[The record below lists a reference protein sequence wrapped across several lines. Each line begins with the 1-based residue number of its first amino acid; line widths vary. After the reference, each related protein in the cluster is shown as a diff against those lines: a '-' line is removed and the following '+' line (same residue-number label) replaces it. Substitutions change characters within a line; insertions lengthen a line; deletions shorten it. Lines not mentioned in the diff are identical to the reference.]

1 MEQINFDEILNSI
14 NGYDEVTNFPK
25 ASFCYQQYIE
35 EDVKNPQL
43 IRTMEVTKLAVELIL
58 DRYNNNFVKIR
69 IITKSPTEPEFR
81 ILWSNIL
88 RHMKALANPDNLDKT
103 PIFMMAIVSNKAVEE
118 AKENYVGNIQA
129 INPFSITSYS
139 TQEDNSKN
147 DIIELVYTIDN
158 VVYELDQEAN
168 YNIQAMKEEVLQE
181 EEQAKIEEYNEILNE
196 DLGVDYENKSS
207 DSEEQSK

>member
-88 RHMKALANPDNLDKT
+88 RHMKALANPDNVDKT

-207 DSEEQSK
+207 DSEE

>member
-69 IITKSPTEPEFR
+69 ITTKSPTEPEFR

-88 RHMKALANPDNLDKT
+88 RHMKALANPDNVDKT

-129 INPFSITSYS
+129 LNPFSITSYS

-181 EEQAKIEEYNEILNE
+181 EEQAKIEEYNEILNK

-207 DSEEQSK
+207 DSEE

>member
-88 RHMKALANPDNLDKT
+88 RHMKALANPDNVDKT

-129 INPFSITSYS
+129 LNPFSITSYS

-181 EEQAKIEEYNEILNE
+181 EEQAKIEEYNEILNK
-196 DLGVDYENKSS
+196 DLGVVYENKSS
-207 DSEEQSK
+207 DSEE

>member
-129 INPFSITSYS
+129 LNPFSITSYS

-181 EEQAKIEEYNEILNE
+181 EEQAKIEEYNEILNK

-207 DSEEQSK
+207 DSEE

>member
-181 EEQAKIEEYNEILNE
+181 EEQAKIEEYNEILNK

-207 DSEEQSK
+207 DSEE

>member
-129 INPFSITSYS
+129 LNPFSITSYS

-147 DIIELVYTIDN
+147 DIIELVYTVDN

-181 EEQAKIEEYNEILNE
+181 EEQAKIEEYNEILNK

-207 DSEEQSK
+207 DSEE

>member
-14 NGYDEVTNFPK
+14 NGYDEVTHFPK

-69 IITKSPTEPEFR
+69 ILTKSPTEPEFR

-88 RHMKALANPDNLDKT
+88 RHMKALANPDNIDKT

-118 AKENYVGNIQA
+118 AEENYVGNIQA
-129 INPFSITSYS
+129 CNPFSITSYS

-147 DIIELVYTIDN
+147 DVIELVYTIDN

-168 YNIQAMKEEVLQE
+168 YNIQAMKEEVLQK

-207 DSEEQSK
+207 DSEE

>member
-196 DLGVDYENKSS
+196 DLGVYYENKSS
-207 DSEEQSK
+207 DSEE

>member
-35 EDVKNPQL
+35 ENVKNPQL

-129 INPFSITSYS
+129 LNPFSITSYS

-181 EEQAKIEEYNEILNE
+181 EEQAKIEEYNEILNK

-207 DSEEQSK
+207 DSEE

>member
-69 IITKSPTEPEFR
+69 ILTKSPTEPEFR

-118 AKENYVGNIQA
+118 AEENYVGNIQA
-129 INPFSITSYS
+129 CNPFSITSYS

-147 DIIELVYTIDN
+147 DVIELVYTIDN

-207 DSEEQSK
+207 DSEE

>member
-88 RHMKALANPDNLDKT
+88 RHMKALANPDNVDKT

-129 INPFSITSYS
+129 LNPFSITSYS

-181 EEQAKIEEYNEILNE
+181 EEQAKIEEYNEILNK

-207 DSEEQSK
+207 DSEE

>member
-129 INPFSITSYS
+129 LNPFSITSYS

-207 DSEEQSK
+207 DSEE